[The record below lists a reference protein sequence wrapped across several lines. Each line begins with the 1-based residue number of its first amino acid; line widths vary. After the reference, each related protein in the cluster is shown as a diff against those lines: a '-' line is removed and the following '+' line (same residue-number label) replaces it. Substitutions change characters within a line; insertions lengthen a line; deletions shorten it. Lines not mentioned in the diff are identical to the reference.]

1 MSLPHPAP
9 ASTRHRLGVY
19 AIVAALLATC
29 GDLLL
34 LWVTNAAR
42 PDLALPHPPRGALA
56 IGTYLGVL
64 AIPLFGVGYWHA
76 AAGLAPGSPRA
87 ARLVFLLG
95 AYGGAV
101 GGVVHGLTG
110 LIIHIERHAG
120 TPVVDPFTALT
131 PYRPYLL
138 PLWGLLTVFLVV
150 GSVLY
155 ALAITR
161 RRTVYPRWMA
171 LLNPVLIVVALSAVG
186 STSPVLRAFLVP
198 AGPNVAHVIFFVAT
212 TMLGVRD
219 TE

>member
-1 MSLPHPAP
+1 MSLPYPAP
-9 ASTRHRLGVY
+9 ASTRRLLGVY

-42 PDLALPHPPRGALA
+42 PDLALAAPPRGALI

-87 ARLVFLLG
+87 ARLVFFLG

-110 LIIHIERHAG
+110 LIIHVERHAG
-120 TPVVDPFTALT
+120 TPVADPFTVLT

-138 PLWGLLTVFLVV
+138 PLWGLLAVFLIA
-150 GSVLY
+150 GSALY
-155 ALAITR
+155 TAVIVR
-161 RRTVYPRWMA
+161 RPTVYPRWMA
-171 LLNPVLIVVALSAVG
+171 LLNPVLIIVALSALG
-186 STSPVLRAFLVP
+186 SISHGLRPFLIP
-198 AGPNVAHVIFFVAT
+198 AAPNVAHLIFFVAVT
-212 TMLGVRD
+212 LFGARETD
-219 TE
+219 